1 MAEKYYWL
9 KLKKDF
15 FKRHDITIIEAMP
28 NGKDYILFYLKLLCE
43 SIDHNGL
50 LRFNETI
57 PYSEEMLAT
66 LTRTNLDV
74 VRSAMK
80 VFVNLQ
86 MIEVL
91 DDETIFMAEVDK
103 MLGTETY
110 WAEKKRQQRIGH
122 CPTDVQSMSTA
133 SPTCPTKSKSKSKS
147 IEIEI
152 DIDKESIDDS
162 CESTPTPKS
171 TKHKYGQF
179 SNVLLTEEEH
189 QKLTEQPNGQKAIDF
204 LSSYIEEKGY
214 KAKSHYLSILRWVF
228 KAVEEREAKNK
239 QINSNQSVLD
249 PLKEA
254 YKKIKEQ
261 DNAD

>member
-1 MAEKYYWL
+1 LAEKYYWL

-103 MLGTETY
+103 MLGSETY
-110 WAEKKRQQRIGH
+110 WAEKKRQQRIGQ
-122 CPTDVQSMSTA
+122 CPTDVQSMSNQC
-133 SPTCPTKSKSKSKS
+133 PTCPTKSKSKSKS
-147 IEIEI
+147 IDI
-152 DIDKESIDDS
+152 DIDKDIDNNGS
-162 CESTPTPKS
+162 CEPDKPKRFIKPSVDEISKYCQERCNNVDANKFFDFYESKGWLVGKTKMKDWKASVRTWERSDQNKS
-171 TKHKYGQF
+171 TQ
-179 SNVLLTEEEH
+179 E
-189 QKLTEQPNGQKAIDF
+189 
-204 LSSYIEEKGY
+204 
-214 KAKSHYLSILRWVF
+214 
-228 KAVEEREAKNK
+228 
-239 QINSNQSVLD
+239 
-249 PLKEA
+249 
-254 YKKIKEQ
+254 IKMMTG
-261 DNAD
+261 DD

>member
-133 SPTCPTKSKSKSKS
+133 SPTCPTKSKS

-179 SNVLLTEEEH
+179 KNVLLTEEEY
-189 QKLTEQPNGQKAIDF
+189 QKLIGQTNGEKAIEF

-214 KAKSHYLSILRWVF
+214 KAKSHYLSILRWVL
-228 KAVEEREAKNK
+228 KAVEERESKNSK
-239 QINSNQSVLD
+239 STSGKGVIDQMKDVARLMGVEDEPN
-249 PLKEA
+249 
-254 YKKIKEQ
+254 
-261 DNAD
+261 